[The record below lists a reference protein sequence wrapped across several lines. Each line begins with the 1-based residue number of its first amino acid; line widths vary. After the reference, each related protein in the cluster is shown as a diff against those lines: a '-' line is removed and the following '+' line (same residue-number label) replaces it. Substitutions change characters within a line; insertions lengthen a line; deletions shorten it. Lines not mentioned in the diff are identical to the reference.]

1 MPSYND
7 ALREEIIAILKS
19 NDIAFKPFGAFRTQ
33 VGSAATACP
42 ADVLVHRRACG

>member
-19 NDIAFKPFGAFRTQ
+19 NDIAFKPFGACRTK
-33 VGSAATACP
+33 GRI
-42 ADVLVHRRACG
+42 RRDRVPR